1 MPALVM
7 FAIFVAYP
15 FLQGFPISF
24 TKWDGMSPNK
34 AYVGLKNYIRI
45 FQDGNVMN
53 AVKNTLLFTAVTMVF
68 SNLLGLLFALMI
80 SKKSK
85 LNNVLRTCI
94 FMPYCLSLVLS
105 SYIWRYVYSDV
116 FYDKFG
122 IASPPWKHNVGY
134 DRSCSDIC
142 MAGCRVLHGGIH
154 CSNSGS
160 IERLL

>member
-94 FMPYCLSLVLS
+94 FMPTASVLCFPLIS
-105 SYIWRYVYSDV
+105 
-116 FYDKFG
+116 
-122 IASPPWKHNVGY
+122 
-134 DRSCSDIC
+134 
-142 MAGCRVLHGGIH
+142 GGMCIVM
-154 CSNSGS
+154 CFMTNL
-160 IERLL
+160 ELPALLEAQRGL